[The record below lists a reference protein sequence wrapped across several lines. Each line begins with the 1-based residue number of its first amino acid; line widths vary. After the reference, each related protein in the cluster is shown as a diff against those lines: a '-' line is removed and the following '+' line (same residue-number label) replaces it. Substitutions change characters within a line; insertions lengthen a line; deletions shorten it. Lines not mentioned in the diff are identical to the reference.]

1 MVVIALR
8 GLNRQNKERCLIKGL
23 QRKMGW
29 GGQTPNSLVVSE
41 HYDLACMF
49 FFITNYSHFCC
60 CLWTININ
68 KSQHLASILAAVS
81 VLLGSAVTK

>member
-29 GGQTPNSLVVSE
+29 GAN
-41 HYDLACMF
+41 A
-49 FFITNYSHFCC
+49 
-60 CLWTININ
+60 
-68 KSQHLASILAAVS
+68 
-81 VLLGSAVTK
+81 